1 MECKRYEPWSADK
14 VLGALDAR
22 RDAEL
27 TAHLAGCSRCRAALD
42 REQLLFA
49 AIHRGVAKS
58 VEPSP
63 SPEMAARI
71 RERVTTEVAAERD
84 ERRSQTAA
92 AAWLYGS
99 RRWVPVAVAAALV
112 LALGSL
118 WMMHRRGGEHPEATR
133 PAVARS
139 AAPTGQP
146 LPAIATDRA
155 SGVQPKRGPF
165 PLKRTVTARA
175 AIRGTLEGCPELHP
189 LSLRCWWTRKK
200 QRWCFSCIIRPVIC
214 PRMTARR
221 CICQH
226 SPSGMRT
233 GIWLRWRFRPWR
245 GSPIWSPGLAPIS
258 LKARLRQT
266 QSRTAYGARPE
277 RFRLS
282 AKWFSGLVSCGACPQ
297 TIPNGGQR

>member
-175 AIRGTLEGCPELHP
+175 AIRGTLRRMPRTSPAEPEVLVDKEEAALVLQLYYSASHLPADDSASLH
-189 LSLRCWWTRKK
+189 LSA
-200 QRWCFSCIIRPVIC
+200 Q
-214 PRMTARR
+214 
-221 CICQH
+221 
-226 SPSGMRT
+226 
-233 GIWLRWRFRPWR
+233 
-245 GSPIWSPGLAPIS
+245 
-258 LKARLRQT
+258 
-266 QSRTAYGARPE
+266 PE
-277 RFRLS
+277 RDADGNLAALEIPPLEGITDLEPRFGS
-282 AKWFSGLVSCGACPQ
+282 DQPEGKTSTDAE
-297 TIPNGGQR
+297 PNGVRR